1 MMLRMPAREHL
12 AFALV
17 LAVALAGFVRIAQY
31 NWREGATVLG
41 GALLLA
47 GVLRALLPPD
57 RTGLLAIRGRAL
69 DVFTYGA
76 LGLLIVVTAVTI
88 A

>member
-1 MMLRMPAREHL
+1 MRLPAAARTHL

-17 LAVALAGFVRIAQY
+17 LAVAAAGFVRIGQY

-47 GVLRALLPPD
+47 GVLRAVLPPE
-57 RTGLLAIRGRAL
+57 RTGLLAIRSRAL
-69 DVFTYGA
+69 DVLTYAG
-76 LGLLIVVTAVTI
+76 LGFLVVATAVTI
-88 A
+88 D